1 MFCTNCGKEIT
12 QRASFCTGCGAPLCW
27 PEEPKSAVAE
37 EEKKPEI
44 LNEAP
49 AAPEAPVVPE
59 APVIPEEPVVP
70 EAPVI
75 PEEPVV
81 PEAPV
86 MQEVPV
92 MQEAPVY
99 EEPAPAYEAPI
110 YQSQPAAPK
119 QKKSGKGG
127 MIALIVVAGVLAL
140 CLIGTAIY
148 CALLYRQC
156 DNLADTVE
164 ELQEENADLYEQND
178 ALHDELDALYDN
190 YYAIYDEYDFF
201 HEHAVFCSEDNNYYH
216 SYDCPDWDREGFWIF
231 NVEYAEYSEYTPCP
245 YCQ

>member
-49 AAPEAPVVPE
+49 AAPEAPVS
-59 APVIPEEPVVP
+59 PEEPVVP
-70 EAPVI
+70 EAPVT
-75 PEEPVV
+75 
-81 PEAPV
+81 PEA
-86 MQEVPV
+86 PV

-99 EEPAPAYEAPI
+99 EEPAPACEAPI

-231 NVEYAEYSEYTPCP
+231 NVEYAEYTEYTPCP

>member
-70 EAPVI
+70 EAPV
-75 PEEPVV
+75 
-81 PEAPV
+81 

-92 MQEAPVY
+92 IPEAPVY

-231 NVEYAEYSEYTPCP
+231 NVEYAEYTEYTPCP